1 MRKYFN
7 LFLALSLLCSI
18 GFLLV
23 EYVKAKEYTRA
34 LENRLESSKLR
45 LFYFEGENEPVDT
58 LQVIFR
64 GSEII
69 ITGKDLEAYPISI
82 D

>member
-23 EYVKAKEYTRA
+23 EYVKAKEYTRV

-45 LFYFEGENEPVDT
+45 LFYFEGENEPMDT
-58 LQVIFR
+58 LQVIF
-64 GSEII
+64 GKSEII
-69 ITGKDLEAYPISI
+69 ITGKDLEVYPIL
-82 D
+82 